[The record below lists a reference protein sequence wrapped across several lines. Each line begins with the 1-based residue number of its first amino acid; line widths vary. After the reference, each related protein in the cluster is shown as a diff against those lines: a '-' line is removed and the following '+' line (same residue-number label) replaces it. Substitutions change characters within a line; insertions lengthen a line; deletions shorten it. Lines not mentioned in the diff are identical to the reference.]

1 VIAHPRPANRVLITH
16 AGGRTHAH
24 TQSVAGDVSRYQ
36 HGGSRARA
44 RVGARRRGPGNFL
57 NFTFVP
63 VRHQLMI
70 VNVLGIGWTT
80 FLSLLAAKNRLLEA
94 SGQRKQQEQKTP
106 RPE

>member
-1 VIAHPRPANRVLITH
+1 
-16 AGGRTHAH
+16 
-24 TQSVAGDVSRYQ
+24 
-36 HGGSRARA
+36 
-44 RVGARRRGPGNFL
+44 
-57 NFTFVP
+57 
-63 VRHQLMI
+63 MI